1 MFVLFIFIVLYFI
14 YVEKEYPIPNFHL
27 ADFSG
32 HFTRHPISFIELHSF
47 LFNFYGYSPYI
58 YCFFFMIQY
67 IIEKI
72 ILIILIYHRIRIFF
86 VIKEEFL

>member
-58 YCFFFMIQY
+58 YCFFS
-67 IIEKI
+67 
-72 ILIILIYHRIRIFF
+72 
-86 VIKEEFL
+86 